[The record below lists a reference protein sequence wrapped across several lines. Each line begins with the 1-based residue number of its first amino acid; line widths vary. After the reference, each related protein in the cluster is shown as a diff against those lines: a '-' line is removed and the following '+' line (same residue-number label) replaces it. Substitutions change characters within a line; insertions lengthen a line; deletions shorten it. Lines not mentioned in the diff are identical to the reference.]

1 MAFQGVVM
9 SKQELLAEAMHLPL
23 EDRIVLAQAL
33 TESFNTMHPD
43 ADAYW
48 REEVLTRQ
56 KQFRSGEYD
65 SLTYDEFFRDDTLS

>member
-1 MAFQGVVM
+1 M

-33 TESFNTMHPD
+33 AESFNTMHPD

-48 REEVLTRQ
+48 RKEVLTRQ
-56 KQFRSGEYD
+56 KQFRSGEHGG
-65 SLTYDEFFRDDTLS
+65 LTYDEFFRDDTLS

>member
-1 MAFQGVVM
+1 
-9 SKQELLAEAMHLPL
+9 
-23 EDRIVLAQAL
+23 
-33 TESFNTMHPD
+33 MHPD